1 MQQQPQRIPFDFQ
14 GTTYYKITQPING
27 IITGNIRRQDLLVYD
42 SEIGGNWIGLI
53 IIDRIH
59 TCDEETFKWAF
70 EWELREQFQITSR
83 LRGYT
88 YIYNLN
94 TERLLY
100 FIYNTLHTPLPPP
113 LPSSQGYKDL
123 KIIIKYFIRKK
134 HGKAGHS

>member
-100 FIYNTLHTPLPPP
+100 FIYNTQVIYSDETLNIHIQSRAGSKLT
-113 LPSSQGYKDL
+113 KADA
-123 KIIIKYFIRKK
+123 
-134 HGKAGHS
+134 GK